1 MNTTTLKTLNTLVE
15 KLNITEDTFYS
26 TTLGRGTIG
35 LQGHMNAETFE
46 IARALEVPLEAHPT
60 NAWFE
65 GNVFY
70 DDINIRMCLTI
81 G

>member
-1 MNTTTLKTLNTLVE
+1 MNTTTLNVLNTLVN
-15 KLNITEDTFYS
+15 KLNITEETFYS
-26 TTLGRGTIG
+26 TTFSKGTIAF
-35 LQGHMNAETFE
+35 QGHMNAETFE

-65 GNVFY
+65 GNAMLEG
-70 DDINIRMCLTI
+70 IRIRLCLTI

>member
-1 MNTTTLKTLNTLVE
+1 MNTTTLNVLNTLVE
-15 KLNITEDTFYS
+15 KLSITEETFYS
-26 TTLGRGTIG
+26 TTFSKGTIAF
-35 LQGHMNAETFE
+35 QGHMNAETFE

>member
-1 MNTTTLKTLNTLVE
+1 MNTTTLNVLNTLVN

-26 TTLGRGTIG
+26 TTFSKWTIA

-46 IARALEVPLEAHPT
+46 IARALEMPLEPHPT

-65 GNVFY
+65 GNTKFEGI
-70 DDINIRMCLTI
+70 DIRLCLTI

>member
-1 MNTTTLKTLNTLVE
+1 MNTTTLNVLNTLVK

-26 TTLGRGTIG
+26 TTFSKGTIAF
-35 LQGHMNAETFE
+35 QGHMNAETFE
-46 IARALEVPLEAHPT
+46 IARALEVPLEAHST

-65 GNVFY
+65 GNTKFEG
-70 DDINIRMCLTI
+70 INIRMCLTI